1 MSQQLSVLRHL
12 KSSQHIF
19 FSLDLAK
26 QLRLESL
33 PVPPRDRRIRRAHKS
48 LTRSDPAIYAYLRF
62 GIRRQEA
69 EERVFRR
76 EVEAASR

>member
-1 MSQQLSVLRHL
+1 MAI
-12 KSSQHIF
+12 HIF
-19 FSLDLAK
+19 FLAVRAALICSR
-26 QLRLESL
+26 LRCWYWRKVSILYW
-33 PVPPRDRRIRRAHKS
+33 AHKS